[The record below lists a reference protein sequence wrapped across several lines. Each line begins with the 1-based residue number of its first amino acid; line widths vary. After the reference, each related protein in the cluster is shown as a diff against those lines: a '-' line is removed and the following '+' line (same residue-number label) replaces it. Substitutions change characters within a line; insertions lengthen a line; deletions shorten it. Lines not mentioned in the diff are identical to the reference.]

1 VLTWALFLIVAAGT
15 GAAALGVALTG
26 PVVRSAVCLL
36 GALVGVSLC
45 FFLLGAEFLGAAQL
59 IVYVGGTLVLLVF
72 GGMLTAG
79 GPRTVLPPRR
89 WEWVAGGL
97 LALSLFALLA
107 TVSLRIGDRPAAGE
121 LPGTGP
127 LGLAFLGIP
136 EKPGGVAYLLPF
148 EVVSVHLLVVLVG
161 AAYLARAGRRA
172 TA

>member
-1 VLTWALFLIVAAGT
+1 MLTWALFLLVAAGT

-36 GALVGVSLC
+36 GALVGVGLC

-59 IVYVGGTLVLLVF
+59 IVYVGGTLVLVVF

-79 GPRTVLPPRR
+79 GPRAVLPPKR

-97 LALSLFALLA
+97 LAAALFGLLA
-107 TVSLRIGDRPAAGE
+107 TVARRFGDRPPAAD
-121 LPGTGP
+121 LPGPGP

-136 EKPGGVAYLLPF
+136 EQPGGVAYLLPF

-161 AAYLARAGRRA
+161 AAYLARGERRA
-172 TA
+172 A

>member
-1 VLTWALFLIVAAGT
+1 MLTWALFLLVAAGT

-36 GALVGVSLC
+36 GALVGVALC
-45 FFLLGAEFLGAAQL
+45 FLLLGAEFLGAAQL

-79 GPRTVLPPRR
+79 GPRAVLPPRR
-89 WEWVAGGL
+89 REWAAGGL
-97 LALSLFALLA
+97 LAASLFGLLA
-107 TVSLRIGDRPAAGE
+107 TVSLRIGDRPAAGD
-121 LPGTGP
+121 LLQTGA
-127 LGLAFLGIP
+127 LGLAFLGVP

-161 AAYLARAGRRA
+161 AAYLARAHRRA
-172 TA
+172 A

>member
-1 VLTWALFLIVAAGT
+1 MTWALFLIVAAGT

-26 PVVRSAVCLL
+26 PVIRSAVCLL
-36 GALVGVSLC
+36 ATLVGVSLC

-79 GPRTVLPPRR
+79 GPRAILPPKR
-89 WEWVAGGL
+89 WEWAAGGL
-97 LALSLFALLA
+97 LAAVLFALLA
-107 TVSLRIGDRPAAGE
+107 TVSLSMTNPPTADA
-121 LPGTGP
+121 LPGPGP

-136 EKPGGVAYLLPF
+136 QTPGGVAYLLPF

-161 AAYLARAGRRA
+161 AAYLARAERRT

>member
-1 VLTWALFLIVAAGT
+1 MLTWVLFLIVAAIT
-15 GAAALGVALTG
+15 GGAALGVALAG
-26 PVVRSAVCLL
+26 GIVRSAVCLL
-36 GALVGVSLC
+36 AALVGVSLC

-79 GPRTVLPPRR
+79 GTRGTLPPRR
-89 WEWVAGGL
+89 WEWAAGGT
-97 LALSLFALLA
+97 LAVALFALLA
-107 TVSLRIGDRPAAGE
+107 TVSLRMGNPPAADP

-127 LGLAFLGIP
+127 LGLAFLGVP
-136 EKPGGVAYLLPF
+136 ESPGGVAYLLPF

-161 AAYLARAGRRA
+161 AAYLARAERR